1 MRKTKQTKTNNT
13 MAKTALFAGS
23 FDPFTIGHYA
33 LVKRALPMFEKIV
46 IGIGTNSGKRCMFT
60 IEERIKAIEK
70 AFAND
75 PRVEVRE
82 YSCLTMD
89 FAKEIGADV
98 LLRGVRSVKDFEY
111 EREIADLNLRIGGID
126 TVLLIS
132 EPQHASTSSSI
143 VRELITYGKDVTELL
158 PQ

>member
-1 MRKTKQTKTNNT
+1 MNNT

-75 PRVEVRE
+75 PRIEVRE
-82 YSCLTMD
+82 YGCLTMD
-89 FAKEIGADV
+89 FAKEIDADV

-158 PQ
+158 P